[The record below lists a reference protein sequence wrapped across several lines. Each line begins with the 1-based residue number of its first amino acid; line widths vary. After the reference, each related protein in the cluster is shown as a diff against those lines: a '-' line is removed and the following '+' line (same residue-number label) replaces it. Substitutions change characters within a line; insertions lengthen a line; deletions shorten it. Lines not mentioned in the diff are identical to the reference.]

1 MPNITASA
9 VVNTGAVFTVTLT
22 RSTKTFECPADKFVL
37 DAAFAAGLKL
47 PSACRQGVC
56 GTCKSKLQSGRVDMR
71 DDGGIR
77 PRDIENGFF
86 LPCCSYPLTDL
97 VIEK

>member
-1 MPNITASA
+1 MAPGVAD
-9 VVNTGAVFTVTLT
+9 GAFTVTFT
-22 RSTKTFECPADKFVL
+22 RSNRTVLCRPDHFVL
-37 DAAFAAGLKL
+37 DAALAAGLRL
-47 PSACRQGVC
+47 PSACRAGVC

-86 LPCCSYPLTDL
+86 LPCCSRPLTDL